1 MLNKLLDKFVP
12 QCTQL
17 NKDEMSAKHAY
28 DMLLKA
34 QIAQASSDRD
44 EKAEF
49 KAETMQVQTA
59 QIPLSMASFKDYSKN
74 KQAGG
79 VQGMI
84 QTIIDDAKA
93 MEIEAIVAEEGAQ
106 KGYENFVKDSNASIE
121 DKTKEIVEKIEGK
134 AKANEN

>member
-1 MLNKLLDKFVP
+1 MGPPEANAYEGQSAGNIEMLNKLLDKFVP

-17 NKDEMSAKHAY
+17 KKDEMSAKHAY

-59 QIPLSMASFKDYSKN
+59 QIPLSMTSFKDYSKN

-93 MEIEAIVAEEGAQ
+93 MEIEAIVEYEQECGAITQ
-106 KGYENFVKDSNASIE
+106 QL
-121 DKTKEIVEKIEGK
+121 
-134 AKANEN
+134 

>member
-1 MLNKLLDKFVP
+1 
-12 QCTQL
+12 
-17 NKDEMSAKHAY
+17 
-28 DMLLKA
+28 
-34 QIAQASSDRD
+34 
-44 EKAEF
+44 
-49 KAETMQVQTA
+49 
-59 QIPLSMASFKDYSKN
+59 
-74 KQAGG
+74 
-79 VQGMI
+79 MI